1 MDQIVRV
8 YSIQSLD
15 QFRMAVKRFE
25 GDMNEIF
32 RSMELKL
39 NDTENHL
46 QEQLNHSYHETEK
59 WQDEI
64 SDAKTSLENCMD
76 DDEEGNCSSEKE
88 ILDQAIWHLKDAQ
101 FKYQEVKKNIRTFE
115 EISQEY
121 RRRATK
127 LKKFVENDLRKADA
141 FLNYSITLLYQYL
154 NIPKVDYKVRAIGY
168 NVDQISFAEKI
179 KTLENISQPEGLPYS
194 INMKKYLCGLC
205 FLDDDDFNAM
215 IKYLN
220 SGKNRPAIF
229 DNKNMAEKIF
239 IRDFPSLA
247 KKVGGWGKNWEGVTV
262 FSSKIPSSTRGC
274 PNESFRIIIARYD
287 EIVFIHELSHQLHSM
302 VWSETGSSGYT
313 KYMKIKEL
321 YRNMK
326 GKGIRPISGYITDD
340 GEYFAYSVEWFFQR
354 PADIKF
360 RDPDM
365 FEFLN
370 TQVFR
375 GMYS

>member
-15 QFRMAVKRFE
+15 QFRMAIRRFE
-25 GDMNEIF
+25 GDINEIL
-32 RSMELKL
+32 RSIELKI
-39 NDTENHL
+39 NHTEHHL
-46 QEQLNHSYHETEK
+46 QEKLSHWYHETER

-64 SDAKTSLENCMD
+64 SDAKISLENCID
-76 DDEEGNCSSEKE
+76 DDEEGDCSSEKE
-88 ILDQAIWHLKDAQ
+88 RLDQAIWHLKDAQ

-115 EISQEY
+115 DVSREY
-121 RRRATK
+121 RRRSLK
-127 LKKFVENDLRKADA
+127 LKKFVENDLRQADA

-154 NIPKVDYKVRAIGY
+154 NIREVDKVRAIGY
-168 NVDQISFAEKI
+168 KADQISFAEKLQ
-179 KTLENISQPEGLPYS
+179 KVENISQPEGLPYS
-194 INMKKYLCGLC
+194 INMKKYLCSLC
-205 FLDDDDFNAM
+205 FLEGDDFNSM

-229 DNKNMAEKIF
+229 DNKNMAEKLF
-239 IRDFPSLA
+239 IRDFPGLA
-247 KKVGGWGKNWEGVTV
+247 RKVGGWDKNWEGVTV

-287 EIVFIHELSHQLHSM
+287 EIVLIHELSHQLHSL
-302 VWSETGSSGYT
+302 VWSETGGAGYT
-313 KYMKIKEL
+313 KYMKVKEL
-321 YRNMK
+321 YTNMK
-326 GKGIRPISGYITDD
+326 VRGLRPISGYITDD

-354 PADIKF
+354 PADLNF
-360 RDPDM
+360 RDPDI

-375 GMYS
+375 GMYP